1 MSFDFLVMD
10 PMEVKTQDLIS
21 EFDLFIKVLNR
32 SIYLTHWNWNFDI
45 IPWSI
50 TADHY
55 SDSYKHSIN
64 CDIQICMHAC

>member
-32 SIYLTHWNWNFDI
+32 SIYLTH
-45 IPWSI
+45 
-50 TADHY
+50 
-55 SDSYKHSIN
+55 
-64 CDIQICMHAC
+64 